1 MGITEV
7 SCQHMERG
15 SCSPCGLLTTVGIC
29 CEATGIRN
37 KKTKKII
44 IPCLARLKVAG
55 QQPQ

>member
-29 CEATGIRN
+29 CEATGLRN
-37 KKTKKII
+37 KKTKK
-44 IPCLARLKVAG
+44 K
-55 QQPQ
+55 